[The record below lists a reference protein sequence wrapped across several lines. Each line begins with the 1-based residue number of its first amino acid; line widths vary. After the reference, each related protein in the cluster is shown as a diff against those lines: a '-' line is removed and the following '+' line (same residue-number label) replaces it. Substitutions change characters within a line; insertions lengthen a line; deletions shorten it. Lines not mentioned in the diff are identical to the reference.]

1 MQPQNAAM
9 MQNMTPGQRYVMA
22 TAKFIP
28 AVTEKNPH
36 MKEQVG
42 QCIFDFIQML
52 VGPEKAPKITGML
65 IDLPLEE
72 TQMYLMNY
80 PEFVKKVNE
89 AANLLT
95 QMQQPQAQMP
105 QPGMPMP

>member
-1 MQPQNAAM
+1 MQNMQN

-28 AVTEKNPH
+28 AVTERNPH

-65 IDLPLEE
+65 IELPLGQIKEY
-72 TQMYLMNY
+72 MLDFNNL
-80 PEFVKKVNE
+80 KLKV
-89 AANLLT
+89 
-95 QMQQPQAQMP
+95 
-105 QPGMPMP
+105 